1 MLMATRKRGAGP
13 ATSKTTPRESET
25 RSWPLNR
32 TAPSLTA
39 ARWSSELAAALV
51 RLSFTP
57 QINKN
62 ASFFLSCSLQSGFRS
77 GLCKLL
83 DS

>member
-1 MLMATRKRGAGP
+1 MLMATRKRGVRP
-13 ATSKTTPRESET
+13 ATLKTTPRESET

-62 ASFFLSCSLQSGFRS
+62 AIFFSSPVLSSLASVLACANF
-77 GLCKLL
+77 
-83 DS
+83 